1 MLMDA
6 KQVLRADFDRARLV
20 TNMLLED
27 MDDADLLVRPTENSN
42 HIAWQLGHLIGA
54 ENRMGESI
62 KPSSMP
68 ALPEGFAQHYTAETA
83 SSDNADDFLS
93 KAEYLRL
100 MDEQR
105 GGILQLLDELTDE
118 DLERE
123 GPESMRRI
131 APTVSDLLG
140 LAASHEM
147 MHTGQITSVRRK
159 LGKPNV
165 M

>member
-1 MLMDA
+1 MMDA
-6 KQVLRADFDRARLV
+6 KDVLRADFDRARMV
-20 TNMLLED
+20 TRMLLED
-27 MDDADLLVRPTENSN
+27 MEDADLLVRPTENSN
-42 HIAWQLGHLIGA
+42 HIAWQLGHLIGS
-54 ENRMGESI
+54 EHRMGESI
-62 KPSSMP
+62 QAGSMP
-68 ALPEGFAQHYTAETA
+68 ALPEGFAERYTRETA
-83 SSDNADDFLS
+83 SSDNAGDFLG
-93 KAEYLRL
+93 KADYVRL

-105 GGILQLLDELTDE
+105 QGILQLLDELTDE

-131 APTVSDLLG
+131 APTVADLLG

-147 MHTGQITSVRRK
+147 MHTGQISSVRRK